1 MKLPEVKYELEKIV
15 YCKVKPLGHS
25 KYEYFEVKIEGIIL
39 DKFGISYEVS
49 GLPYSIKLRRLP
61 EEDLWGT
68 EDEMFMNIRQTMI
81 NWLCDKEDHIEK
93 G

>member
-15 YCKVKPLGHS
+15 YCKVKPLGRS
-25 KYEYFEVKIEGIIL
+25 EYGYFEVKIKGIIL

-49 GLPYSIKLRRLP
+49 GLPNNVQMSILP

-68 EDEMFMNIRQTMI
+68 EDEMFMDIRQTMI
-81 NWLCDKEDHIEK
+81 NWLCDKEES
-93 G
+93 